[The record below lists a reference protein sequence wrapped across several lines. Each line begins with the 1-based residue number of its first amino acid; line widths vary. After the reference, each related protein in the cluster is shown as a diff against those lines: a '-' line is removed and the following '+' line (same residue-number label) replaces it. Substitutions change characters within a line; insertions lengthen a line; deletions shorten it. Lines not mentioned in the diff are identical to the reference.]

1 MNARRLTLATLT
13 TVCALAGTLL
23 LASAPALALN
33 THLFSASFAGAG
45 SGAGQLALASN
56 SGVAVNSSTHDVYV
70 ADTGNRRVD
79 QFSSAGVFIRAWG
92 WGVADG
98 LPGFETCTLSCQAGV
113 SGSGAGQF
121 TTPVFVAVDN
131 SAGTS
136 AGDVYVADTT
146 SNLVQKFTASGALVA
161 GWGSVGRLDGSTA
174 TDGPFGLI
182 AGVAVDTGGV
192 LMVINGNNQVF
203 EFAQDGSFATDFAS
217 VRGTTR
223 NGLAVD
229 AAGDF
234 FKVNGDMSVEEL
246 TSGAAIDV
254 GQVTSNSSAS
264 GIAVDGTT
272 GGLYASEGDHVEHFA
287 FTGLGVVSEPGG
299 TTTCTVAP
307 SSGCGA
313 SDSFGSGV
321 LGAGAGL
328 GVDSASGSVYVADA
342 TASQVR
348 VFTSAVLPDVSGG
361 APSGLAATSVTLNGS
376 VNPAGVQ
383 LTDCHF
389 DYGTTGSYGQSTPCV
404 PGAASISA
412 DSNAHAVTANL
423 SGLAP
428 DTTYHFRL
436 VAGNAAGVTDGAD
449 QLVSMQ
455 GPPLIDSQSA
465 GSVTTTTATLQAQI
479 NPFGLDT
486 TYRFQYGTTTSYG
499 TIVPAPDGDIGSGQ
513 GDQAASQD
521 LTGLQVG
528 VIYHYRVIATN
539 SQGTVT
545 GADQTFTTLPAVAID
560 AITVSNVTTT
570 TVTLSAQINPG
581 GVDTA
586 YHIEYGATTA
596 YGTSIPVP
604 DASIGAGQGDQPVS
618 QNITGLQP
626 NSTYHFRVVAS
637 NALGT
642 SQSTDQLFM
651 TRGDPASCPN
661 AALRTGP
668 SANLPDC
675 RAYELVTPADKGT
688 SSQDLIFNGGGG
700 LSAQALPSS
709 DGNRIA
715 VFASSVMFGPNPMA
729 SGSFSVFSR
738 TGSGWGI
745 TSVNPPGSAGD
756 LYGGGGVSGGLFS
769 PDLTQTAVD
778 IKSTPAP
785 SPNDRY
791 SVGAPGGP
799 FTAFS
804 TVPTGYN
811 SFFGGGTPDLRTVL
825 LDSTD
830 HTLLAGGAPTGTVAG
845 AHDVYQWAAGR
856 LSLVNVTSAGSLI
869 SPCGANS
876 VSTTSQ
882 SSGAIPGSVSD
893 DGSKVFFV
901 SPDDVFYNTPGHGAG
916 VSDPSC
922 QSPPQLYMRL
932 NGSQTVKV
940 SAPDPGVVDPNGPQP
955 VTFEGA
961 SRDGS
966 KVFFATTGELT
977 PDDAGY
983 HDMELYEYDTD
994 TRTLTRISHG
1004 NTHTAAGDLV
1014 GIYGVEST
1022 VMVSA
1027 DGSVVYFLAHRQLAP
1042 VVSGGISTGTRN
1054 TAGLLY
1060 RYDTITG
1067 VTRYVAAPNQVNFS
1081 TPPARAN
1088 VYQATPDGRFLLFL
1102 SGGGDAANDDQLYR
1116 YDSADSSLTCVSC
1129 APGNAPNAGDAGLLE
1144 TRVALA
1150 TANSSPRFVSISDD
1164 GSYVFFVTTDR
1175 LVPQDQNVL
1184 GGGVFGGSAP
1194 GEDVYEWH
1202 NGTVQLISSGS
1213 DSQPSVFI
1221 GASADGRDAFF
1232 STHVQLA
1239 SQDID
1244 GLADVYDARIGG
1256 GFPVP
1261 AGSAPCEGD
1270 ACQSPSSAPNDA
1282 TPSSAAFSGP
1292 GDPVPGVTP
1301 KALVVKAKKC
1311 VKGKVLKKGK
1321 CVKKKRTKKKKK
1333 KKARGAAR
1341 RAVKHN
1347 RGGSK

>member
-1 MNARRLTLATLT
+1 MNARRLTLATLAAICT
-13 TVCALAGTLL
+13 LTGALF
-23 LASAPALALN
+23 ASVPAFALN
-33 THLFSASFAGAG
+33 THVLSASFPGPG
-45 SGAGQLALASN
+45 SGAPPLALASN
-56 SGVAVNSSTHDVYV
+56 SGVALNSSTHDVYV

-98 LPGFETCTLSCQAGV
+98 LPGFESCTLSCQAGV
-113 SGSGAGQF
+113 PGSGAGQF

-131 SAGTS
+131 SAGPS

-146 SNLVQKFTASGALVA
+146 SNLVAKFTASGALVA
-161 GWGSVGRLDGSTA
+161 GWGSGGQLDGSTA
-174 TDGPFGLI
+174 TDGPFGAI
-182 AGVAVDTGGV
+182 DGIAVDTGGV
-192 LMVINGNNQVF
+192 LMLINANNQVF

-217 VRGTTR
+217 VRGTAA

-234 FKVNGDMSVEEL
+234 FKVNGDFSVEEL
-246 TSGAAIDV
+246 TSGAAADV
-254 GQVTSNSSAS
+254 GQVTFSTAAS
-264 GIAVDGTT
+264 GVAVDSST
-272 GGLYASEGDHVEHFA
+272 GGLYADEGDHVEQFA

-299 TTTCTVAP
+299 ATCTIG
-307 SSGCGA
+307 SFSGCGA

-328 GVDSASGSVYVADA
+328 DVDAANGSVYVADA
-342 TASQVR
+342 TAGQIR
-348 VFTSAVLPDVSGG
+348 VFTPAVLPDVSGG
-361 APSGLAATSVTLNGS
+361 APSNVATTSVTLNGS

-404 PGAASISA
+404 PGAASIPA

-423 SGLAP
+423 SGLTP
-428 DTTYHFRL
+428 DTAYHFRL
-436 VAGNAAGVTDGAD
+436 VAGNAAGVTDGSD
-449 QLVSMQ
+449 QRVTMQ
-455 GPPLIDSQSA
+455 GPPAVDSQSA
-465 GSVTTTTATLQAQI
+465 GSVTTTTATLQAQL

-486 TYRFQYGTTTSYG
+486 TYHFQYGTSTSYG
-499 TIVPAPDGDIGSGQ
+499 TSIPVPDGDIGSGQ
-513 GDQAASQD
+513 GDQAVSQG

-528 VIYHYRVIATN
+528 RIYHYRVLATN

-560 AITVSNVTTT
+560 AISVSNVTTT

-581 GVDTA
+581 GFATA
-586 YHIEYGATTA
+586 YHIEYGTTSS

-604 DASIGAGQGDQPVS
+604 DAGIGAGQGDQPVT
-618 QNITGLQP
+618 QNISGLQP

-637 NALGT
+637 NSLGT

-675 RAYELVTPADKGT
+675 RAYELVTPADKGA
-688 SSQDLIFNGGGG
+688 SSQDLIFNGNGG
-700 LSAQALPSS
+700 LIPQALPSS
-709 DGNRIA
+709 DGNRVA
-715 VFASSVMFGPNPMA
+715 VFANSVMFGPNPM
-729 SGSFSVFSR
+729 SNGSFSVFSR
-738 TGSGWGI
+738 ANSGWGI
-745 TSVNPPGSAGD
+745 TPVNPPGSAGD
-756 LYGGGGVSGGLFS
+756 IYGTGNDPGGLFS

-778 IKSTPAP
+778 ITSTPAP
-785 SPNDRY
+785 SPNDTY
-791 SVGAPGGP
+791 SVGPPGGP
-799 FTAFS
+799 FTAFA
-804 TVPTGYN
+804 TIPTGYD

-830 HTLLAGGAPTGTVAG
+830 HTLASGAPTGTVAG

-869 SPCGANS
+869 NACGATS
-876 VSTTSQ
+876 VSHNDTGNS
-882 SSGAIPGSVSD
+882 PGSVSD

-901 SPDDVFYNTPGHGAG
+901 TPDFFGNS
-916 VSDPSC
+916 SDPSC
-922 QSPPQLYMRL
+922 QSPPQLYMRVD
-932 NGSQTVKV
+932 GSQTVEV

-955 VTFEGA
+955 VRFQGA

-966 KVFFATTGELT
+966 KVFFTTTGELT
-977 PDDAGY
+977 PDDSGY
-983 HDMELYEYDTD
+983 HDKELYEYDTD

-1004 NTHTAAGDLV
+1004 NTHTAAGDLIDGGGGSGTYV
-1014 GIYGVEST
+1014 T
-1022 VMVSA
+1022 VSA
-1027 DGSVVYFLAHRQLAP
+1027 DGSAVYFLAHGQLAP
-1042 VVSGGISTGTRN
+1042 VVPGGISTSVTTRR
-1054 TAGLLY
+1054 GLLY

-1067 VTRYVAAPNQVNFS
+1067 VTRYVTDTNNVGFGS
-1081 TPPARAN
+1081 PPKRAD
-1088 VYQATPDGRFLLFL
+1088 VYQATPDGRFLLIL
-1102 SGGGDAANDDQLYR
+1102 SGSTSPGGGNELYR

-1144 TRVALA
+1144 SKVALG

-1164 GSYVFFVTTDR
+1164 GSYVFFVTSDR
-1175 LVPQDQNVL
+1175 LVPQDQNVV
-1184 GGGVFGGSAP
+1184 GGPVFGGPDP
-1194 GEDVYEWH
+1194 GADVYEWH
-1202 NGTVQLISSGS
+1202 NGTVSLISSGT

-1244 GLADVYDARIGG
+1244 GLGDVYDARIDG

-1292 GDPVPGVTP
+1292 GDPVPGATP

-1321 CVKKKRTKKKKK
+1321 CVKKKRAKKKR
-1333 KKARGAAR
+1333 ARGAVR
-1341 RAVKHN
+1341 RTVKHN

>member
-1 MNARRLTLATLT
+1 MNARRLTMATLAAICT
-13 TVCALAGTLL
+13 LTGALL
-23 LASAPALALN
+23 LSSAPALALN
-33 THLFSASFAGAG
+33 THVLSASFAGAG

-56 SGVAVNSSTHDVYV
+56 SGLAVNSSTHDVYL
-70 ADTGNRRVD
+70 ADTGNHRVD
-79 QFSSAGVFIRAWG
+79 QFSSAGVFVRAWG

-121 TTPVFVAVDN
+121 STPVFVAVDN
-131 SAGTS
+131 SAGPS
-136 AGDVYVADTT
+136 AGDVYVADTA

-161 GWGSVGRLDGSTA
+161 GWGSGGQLNGSTA
-174 TDGPFGLI
+174 TDGPFGSI
-182 AGVAVDTGGV
+182 DGIAVDTGGV

-217 VRGTTR
+217 VRGMAA

-234 FKVNGDMSVEEL
+234 FKVNGDQSVEEL
-246 TSGAAIDV
+246 TSGAAADV
-254 GQVTSNSSAS
+254 GQVTSSSSAS
-264 GIAVDGTT
+264 GIAVDSAT
-272 GGLYASEGDHVEHFA
+272 GGLYADEGGHVEQFA

-299 TTTCTVAP
+299 STCTVAP
-307 SSGCGA
+307 SSGCGV

-328 GVDSASGSVYVADA
+328 GVDSANGSVYVADA
-342 TASQVR
+342 TASQIR
-348 VFTSAVLPDVSGG
+348 VFTPAVLPDVSGG
-361 APSGLAATSVTLNGS
+361 APSNLATTSVTLNGS

-404 PGAASISA
+404 PGAASIPA
-412 DSNAHAVTANL
+412 DSNTHAVTANL
-423 SGLAP
+423 SGLTP

-436 VAGNAAGVTDGAD
+436 VAGNTAGVTDGAD

-455 GPPLIDSQSA
+455 GPPSIDSQSA
-465 GSVTTTTATLQAQI
+465 GSITTTTATLQALI

-486 TYRFQYGTTTSYG
+486 TYRFQYGATTSYG
-499 TIVPAPDGDIGSGQ
+499 TSIPVPDGDIGSGQ

-521 LTGLQVG
+521 LTGLHAG
-528 VIYHYRVIATN
+528 VTYHYRVLATN

-545 GADQTFTTLPAVAID
+545 GVDQTFTTLPPVAID
-560 AITVSNVTTT
+560 ATSVSNVTTSA
-570 TVTLSAQINPG
+570 VTLSAQINPG
-581 GVDTA
+581 GVDTT
-586 YHIEYGATTA
+586 YHIEYGTTTG

-604 DASIGAGQGDQPVS
+604 DAGIGAGQGDQPVS
-618 QNITGLQP
+618 QNISGLQP
-626 NSTYHFRVVAS
+626 STTYHFRVVAS
-637 NALGT
+637 NSLGT

-688 SSQDLIFNGGGG
+688 SSQDINVNGNTGFSIF
-700 LSAQALPSS
+700 ALPSS
-709 DGNRIA
+709 DGNHIA
-715 VFASSVMFGPNPMA
+715 VQANGVMFGPNPM
-729 SGSFSVFSR
+729 SNGSFSVFSR

-756 LYGGGGVSGGLFS
+756 IYDPGNAPGGLFS
-769 PDLTQTAVD
+769 PDLSQTAVHVT
-778 IKSTPAP
+778 STPSP
-785 SPNDRY
+785 SPNDTY

-799 FTAFS
+799 FTAFA
-804 TVPTGYN
+804 TVPTGYDN
-811 SFFGGGTPDLRTVL
+811 FFGGGTPDLSTVL

-845 AHDVYQWAAGR
+845 AHDIYQWAAGR

-876 VSTTSQ
+876 VSRNGTGNSP
-882 SSGAIPGSVSD
+882 GAVSD

-901 SPDDVFYNTPGHGAG
+901 SPDDGASS
-916 VSDPSC
+916 SDPSC
-922 QSPPQLYMRL
+922 QSPPQLYMRVG
-932 NGSQTVKV
+932 GSQTVEI
-940 SAPDPGVVDPNGPQP
+940 SAPDPGVVDPSGPQR
-955 VTFEGA
+955 VIFQGA

-966 KVFFATTGELT
+966 KVFFSTTGELT
-977 PDDAGY
+977 PDDTGY
-983 HDMELYEYDTD
+983 HDTELYEYDTD

-1004 NTHTAAGDLV
+1004 NTHTAPGYVEDGVLGTGGTRGPA
-1014 GIYGVEST
+1014 IYVT
-1022 VMVSA
+1022 VSA
-1027 DGSVVYFLAHRQLAP
+1027 DGSAVYFLAHGQLAP
-1042 VVSGGISTGTRN
+1042 VAPGGISTGTVIGGPD
-1054 TAGLLY
+1054 GLLY

-1067 VTRYVAAPNQVNFS
+1067 VTRYVAAPNQVNFGG
-1081 TPPARAN
+1081 PPARAN
-1088 VYQATPDGRFLLFL
+1088 LYQATPDGRFLLIL
-1102 SGGGDAANDDQLYR
+1102 SGGAGGNDQLYR

-1129 APGNAPNAGDAGLLE
+1129 APDNAPNVGDAAWSE
-1144 TRVALA
+1144 TAVALA
-1150 TANSSPRFVSISDD
+1150 TANSTPRFVSISDD

-1175 LVPQDQNVL
+1175 LVSQDQNHL
-1184 GGGVFGGSAP
+1184 GGNLHTAVP

-1202 NGTVQLISSGS
+1202 NGTVALISSGT
-1213 DSQPSVFI
+1213 DSQPSVFL
-1221 GASADGRDAFF
+1221 GASADGRDVFF
-1232 STHVQLA
+1232 GTHSQLA
-1239 SQDID
+1239 SQDTD
-1244 GLADVYDARIGG
+1244 GLGDVYDARIGG

-1282 TPSSAAFSGP
+1282 TPSSSTFSGP
-1292 GDPVPGVTP
+1292 GDPSPSTTP
-1301 KALVVKAKKC
+1301 MALVVKAKKC

-1321 CVKKKRTKKKKK
+1321 CVKEKKKR
-1333 KKARGAAR
+1333 AAR